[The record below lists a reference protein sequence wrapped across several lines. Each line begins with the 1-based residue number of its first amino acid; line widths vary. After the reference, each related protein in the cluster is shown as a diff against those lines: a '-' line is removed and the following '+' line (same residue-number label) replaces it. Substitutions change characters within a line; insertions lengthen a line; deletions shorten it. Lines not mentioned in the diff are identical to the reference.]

1 MRGSKMKHFLKS
13 TIITILTCFLSP
25 ITFALENLEPIAND
39 RLLIDGYLEDWNQ
52 MRRQSAEYLLKGTI
66 ANMEDFQGG
75 LKVAYNKDWLY
86 LGIDCK
92 DSDLQGNRS
101 SDQVTVS
108 LQGKNKEKAS
118 IDFYLKKKRQNR
130 KAKKAKANKMILFK
144 AQSKKD
150 KIIKLNDVYYFKYR
164 FNRASQSA
172 VVVKSQFTSN
182 GYTIEAKIPMSILP
196 WIYGAEVK
204 LAAIFRDRDD
214 DGADSVYS
222 THIVNGRG
230 AVDQVSYI
238 FGGAQ
243 LFKLVYEEDAP
254 PFKVIKELA
263 HDWIGDQ
270 RNELLLVTDSEI
282 VLFGDAIKSDTG
294 YVRYIHGWTSPQKTR
309 VSISGQKASSELKV
323 ELLKKDG
330 SVSRVERFKLQGGQ
344 LIKQ

>member
-1 MRGSKMKHFLKS
+1 MKHFLKS
-13 TIITILTCFLSP
+13 IIITILSCFLSST
-25 ITFALENLEPIAND
+25 TFALENLEPIAND
-39 RLLIDGYLEDWNQ
+39 RLLIDGHLEDWNQ

-92 DSDLQGNRS
+92 DSDLQGNRNG
-101 SDQVTVS
+101 DQITVS
-108 LQGKNKEKAS
+108 LQGKDKQKVS
-118 IDFYLKKKRQNR
+118 IDFYLKKKRQKR
-130 KAKKAKANKMILFK
+130 KAKRAKINNMILFK

-150 KIIKLNDVYYFKYR
+150 QIIKQTDVYYFKYR
-164 FNRASQSA
+164 LNRASQDL
-172 VVVKSQFTSN
+172 VVVKSQVTSY
-182 GYTIEAKIPMSILP
+182 GYTIEAKIPMSVFP
-196 WIYGAEVK
+196 WVYGAEVK

-230 AVDQVSYI
+230 TVDQVSYI

-243 LFKLVYEEDAP
+243 LFKLVYEEEVP

-263 HDWIGDQ
+263 HDWIGDH

-294 YVRYIHGWTSPQKTR
+294 YVRYVHGWTPLQKTR

-323 ELLKKDG
+323 ELLKKNG
-330 SVSRVERFKLQGGQ
+330 TVSAVERYKLQAGQ